1 MVSLVLHPHPRT
13 AVVPGLGK
21 GVRLSMEYLAE
32 LADWS
37 ELVFAGVLLAGQC
50 LAHEAGVWLGR
61 RNADRE
67 GIPPEGVG
75 VIVGGML
82 GLLAFVLA
90 LTLSFASNRFIE
102 RRAGALAEAN
112 AIGTAWIRAEAIGHP
127 RGEAIARLL
136 EEYAKVRMAFVE
148 AGRDPARLED
158 LGRSTNALQSQM
170 TGHLAVIVREQ
181 PTTVSTSL
189 MTALNETFD
198 AATTERFAYARGL
211 PQRIF
216 WLLIGLSL
224 LSAGAL
230 GYQVGLRKRPLRALA
245 GMLLV
250 TWTIVTVD
258 ILDLASPRIGAF
270 RMDADVYRWTLNSFK
285 GGLQIPPAPLAR

>member
-1 MVSLVLHPHPRT
+1 
-13 AVVPGLGK
+13 
-21 GVRLSMEYLAE
+21 MEYLAG
-32 LADWS
+32 LANWS
-37 ELVFAGVLLAGQC
+37 ELLFAALLFVGQI
-50 LAHEAGVWLGR
+50 LAHEAGAWQGR
-61 RNADRE
+61 RHAE
-67 GIPPEGVG
+67 SGEVAPEGVG
-75 VIVGGML
+75 VIVGGLL

-90 LTLSFASNRFIE
+90 LTLSFATNRFSE
-102 RRAGALAEAN
+102 RRMGALAEAN

-148 AGRDPARLED
+148 TGRDPARLAE
-158 LGRSTNALQSQM
+158 LNRSTSALQAQM

-198 AATTERFAYARGL
+198 AATAERFAFARGL

-216 WLLIGLSL
+216 WLLVGLSL
-224 LSAGAL
+224 LSSGAL
-230 GYQVGLRKRPLRALA
+230 GYQVGLKKKSLRVLA
-245 GMLLV
+245 GLLML

-258 ILDLASPRIGAF
+258 ILDLSSSRIGAF
-270 RMDADVYRWTLNSFK
+270 RASADVYRWTIEGFK
-285 GGLQIPPAPLAR
+285 GGLQIPPAPAPR